1 MNMKEAMAFVGSLV
15 LILGVFGTMWW
26 QLAGQ
31 IHDEISQLETKLDAK
46 IERTNALLTDNLL
59 QLRQDMG
66 RLQGA
71 SHTHNNSPR
80 LPIPK

>member
-1 MNMKEAMAFVGSLV
+1 MNMKEAMAFAGSLV

-59 QLRQDMG
+59 QFRQDMV

-71 SHTHNNSPR
+71 SHTHNNPPR